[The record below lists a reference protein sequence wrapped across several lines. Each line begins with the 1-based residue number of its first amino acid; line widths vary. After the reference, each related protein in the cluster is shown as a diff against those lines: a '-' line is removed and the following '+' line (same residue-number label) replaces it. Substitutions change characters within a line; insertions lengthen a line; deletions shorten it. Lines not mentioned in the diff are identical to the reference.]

1 MYLGLIPRGE
11 TRKVW
16 KKSTSFND
24 LGVKAGFKLLMV
36 TDNGVYNMV
45 IVMVV
50 ARTVKTMILSQLM
63 YLVIPGVLVS
73 FPKQD
78 VVPHSTGLLKF
89 KRTHHV
95 NKNRWID

>member
-1 MYLGLIPRGE
+1 
-11 TRKVW
+11 
-16 KKSTSFND
+16 
-24 LGVKAGFKLLMV
+24 
-36 TDNGVYNMV
+36 MV

-50 ARTVKTMILSQLM
+50 VRTVRTMAMVLSQLM
-63 YLVIPGVLVS
+63 YLVIPGVLVG

-95 NKNRWID
+95 NKNRWIDSTTLKFGGW